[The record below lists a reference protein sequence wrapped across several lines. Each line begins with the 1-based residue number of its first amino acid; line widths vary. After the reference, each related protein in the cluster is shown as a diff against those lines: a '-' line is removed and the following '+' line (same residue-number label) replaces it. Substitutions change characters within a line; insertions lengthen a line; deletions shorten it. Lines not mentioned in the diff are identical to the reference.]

1 MSIHSASKL
10 LEESALLWTWVYF
23 NHSFKKIRSM
33 NVCCVP
39 LFYFRSRMLSR
50 GRKEAGKQQAKRG
63 CAEG

>member
-1 MSIHSASKL
+1 
-10 LEESALLWTWVYF
+10 
-23 NHSFKKIRSM
+23 M

-39 LFYFRSRMLSR
+39 LFYFRSRMLNR